1 MFDICAF
8 VCYNYSGDYMEVLTQ
23 RQNDTL
29 KAIKNFMAENG
40 YPPTVRE
47 LASILNLSSPATIQA
62 HLDMLEKKG
71 YIKRR
76 GNMNR
81 TIELLVENE
90 YIKNNDSTTNIPLL
104 GKVTAGS
111 PIEAIEN
118 PNEFFTIPNQ
128 LIPRGKEVFALN
140 VSGESMINAGIFDN
154 DIVIIEKNNI
164 AKNGDIV
171 VAMNDDNEVTIKRFF
186 KEKDHFRLQPE
197 NDLMEP
203 IILNN
208 VNIIG
213 KLIGLYRK
221 F

>member
-1 MFDICAF
+1 MFDICVF
-8 VCYNYSGDYMEVLTQ
+8 VFYNYSGDYMEVLTQ